1 MLSLWFSETLKTLKL
16 SVDFNLAIRTRG
28 LTKHYGQ
35 TTAVD
40 NLELDIQAGQFYG
53 LLGPNGAGKSTTI
66 HMLTTMTAA
75 TSGEAWIAGQ
85 KIADDPVAIRRAV
98 GLVFQD
104 SALDRTMSID
114 ENLQFAAAMY
124 NLSPNEANKRIN
136 ELLAVFGLQE
146 KRKKKLIA
154 LSGGQRRAVDIA
166 RGVLHKPK
174 VLFLD
179 EPTIGLDLPNRR
191 SIWRFVEQ
199 LRREEG
205 MTVFLTTHYLEEAA
219 ACDHVDFIQQ
229 GKLQQGGTPADLT
242 QQLAANILE
251 IRTPNPEAISTKLT
265 PLFGTPI
272 REDEDLS
279 FKILSNDID
288 FYELQ
293 KTLGNTVSSMQWRKP
308 NLNDVYLWTFCSPEE
323 GKLI

>member
-1 MLSLWFSETLKTLKL
+1 MAS
-16 SVDFNLAIRTRG
+16 NLAIKTEG
-28 LTKHYGQ
+28 LTKQYGQ
-35 TTAVD
+35 TLAVD
-40 NLELDIQAGQFYG
+40 NLDLEIEAGQFYG

-85 KIADDPVAIRRAV
+85 QVSTDPVAIRRTV

-124 NLSPNEANKRIN
+124 NLTPDEANKRID
-136 ELLAVFGLQE
+136 ELLSVFGLQD
-146 KRKKKLIA
+146 KRQRKLVS

-199 LRREEG
+199 LRRDEG
-205 MTVFLTTHYLEEAA
+205 MTIFLTTHYLEEAA
-219 ACDHVDFIQQ
+219 ACDHVDFFQQ
-229 GKLQQGGTPADLT
+229 GQLQKGGKPEELT
-242 QQLAANILE
+242 LKLAAYILE
-251 IRTPNPEAISTKLT
+251 VNTPNPENVIEQLT
-265 PLFGTPI
+265 PIFGSPI

-279 FKILSNDID
+279 FKIAADDVD
-288 FYELQ
+288 FHQLQ
-293 KTLGNTVSSMQWRKP
+293 QTLGDSISSMQWRRP
-308 NLNDVYLWTFCSPEE
+308 NLNDIYLWTFCSPEQ
-323 GKLI
+323 GQTV

>member
-1 MLSLWFSETLKTLKL
+1 VAS
-16 SVDFNLAIRTRG
+16 NLAIKTEG
-28 LTKHYGQ
+28 LTKQFDQ
-35 TTAVD
+35 TLAVN
-40 NLELDIQAGQFYG
+40 NLDLEIETGQFYG

-85 KIADDPVAIRRAV
+85 QVSADPVAIRRAV

-124 NLSPNEANKRIN
+124 NLSPSEADKRIN
-136 ELLAVFGLQE
+136 ELLTVFGLQE
-146 KRKKKLIA
+146 KRNKKLVA

-199 LRREEG
+199 LRRDEG

-219 ACDHVDFIQQ
+219 ACDHVDFFQQ
-229 GKLQQGGTPADLT
+229 GQLQHGGKPDELI
-242 QQLAANILE
+242 QQLAAYILE
-251 IRTPNPEAISTKLT
+251 INTPNPENVIDQLT
-265 PLFGTPI
+265 PIFGSPI
-272 REDEDLS
+272 REDEYLS
-279 FKILSNDID
+279 FKIAADDVD
-288 FYELQ
+288 FHQLQ
-293 KTLGNTVSSMQWRKP
+293 QTLGNSISSMQWRKP
-308 NLNDVYLWTFCSPEE
+308 NLNDIYLWTFCSPEQ
-323 GKLI
+323 GQSV

>member
-1 MLSLWFSETLKTLKL
+1 MA
-16 SVDFNLAIRTRG
+16 VNNL
-28 LTKHYGQ
+28 
-35 TTAVD
+35 D
-40 NLELDIQAGQFYG
+40 LDIKSGQFYG

-75 TSGEAWIAGQ
+75 TSGDAWIAGQ
-85 KIADDPVAIRRAV
+85 KISDDPVAIRRTV

-104 SALDRTMSID
+104 SALDRMMSID

-124 NLSPNEANKRIN
+124 NLPPVEANQRID
-136 ELLAVFGLQE
+136 ELLSVFGLQD
-146 KRKKKLIA
+146 KRKKKLVA

-191 SIWRFVEQ
+191 AIWRFVEQ

-219 ACDHVDFIQQ
+219 ACDHVDFIQK
-229 GKLQQGGTPADLT
+229 GVLQQGGTPAQLT
-242 QQLAANILE
+242 QQLGETILE
-251 IRTPNPEAISTKLT
+251 IRTPNPDSISAQLS

-279 FKILSNDID
+279 FKIQQDDVD
-288 FYELQ
+288 FYQLQ
-293 KTLGNTVSSMQWRKP
+293 QTLGDTIASMQWRKP
-308 NLNDVYLWTFCSPEE
+308 NLNDVYLWTFCSPEQ
-323 GKLI
+323 GKKI

>member
-1 MLSLWFSETLKTLKL
+1 MAS
-16 SVDFNLAIRTRG
+16 NLAIQTQS
-28 LTKHYGQ
+28 LTKQYGQ
-35 TTAVD
+35 ALAV
-40 NLELDIQAGQFYG
+40 NKLDLAIESGQFYG

-75 TSGEAWIAGQ
+75 TSGDAWIDGQ
-85 KIADDPVAIRRAV
+85 KISDDPVAIRRSV

-124 NLSPNEANKRIN
+124 KLSPQEANARID
-136 ELLAVFGLQE
+136 ELLRVFGLQNQ
-146 KRKKKLIA
+146 RKKKLLA

-191 SIWRFVEQ
+191 AIWRFVEQ

-219 ACDHVDFIQQ
+219 ACDHVDFIQLGQ
-229 GKLQQGGTPADLT
+229 LEIGGAPATLT
-242 QQLAANILE
+242 EQLASTILE
-251 IRTPNPEAISTKLT
+251 ISTPNPQEIISQLAR
-265 PLFGTPI
+265 LFGMPI
-272 REDEDLS
+272 QEDEDLS
-279 FKILSNDID
+279 FKISADDVD
-288 FYELQ
+288 FHQLQ
-293 KTLGNTVSSMQWRKP
+293 QTLGDSISSMQWRKP
-308 NLNDVYLWTFCSPEE
+308 NLNDVYLWTFCNPQQGDE
-323 GKLI
+323 L

>member
-1 MLSLWFSETLKTLKL
+1 MVS
-16 SVDFNLAIRTRG
+16 NLAIKTQG
-28 LTKHYGQ
+28 LTKQYGQ
-35 TTAVD
+35 ALAVNKLD
-40 NLELDIQAGQFYG
+40 LEIETGQFYG

-85 KIADDPVAIRRAV
+85 QVSADPVAIRRAV

-124 NLSPNEANKRIN
+124 NLSPVEAGQRID
-136 ELLAVFGLQE
+136 ELLSVFGLQE
-146 KRKKKLIA
+146 KRKKKLVA

-191 SIWRFVEQ
+191 AIWRFVEQ
-199 LRREEG
+199 LRRDEG

-219 ACDHVDFIQQ
+219 ACDHVDFFQQ
-229 GKLQQGGTPADLT
+229 GQLQRGGKPDELM
-242 QQLAANILE
+242 QQLASHILE
-251 IRTPNPEAISTKLT
+251 VNTPNPENVIEQLT
-265 PLFGTPI
+265 PIFGAPI

-279 FKILSNDID
+279 FKISADDVD
-288 FYELQ
+288 FHQLQ
-293 KTLGNTVSSMQWRKP
+293 HTLGDSISSMQWRKP
-308 NLNDVYLWTFCSPEE
+308 NLNDIYLWTFCSPEQ
-323 GKLI
+323 GQAA

>member
-1 MLSLWFSETLKTLKL
+1 
-16 SVDFNLAIRTRG
+16 VHANLAIQTQG
-28 LTKHYGQ
+28 LTKQYGQ
-35 TTAVD
+35 VFAVNKLD
-40 NLELDIQAGQFYG
+40 LEIQSGQFYG

-75 TSGEAWIAGQ
+75 TKGDAWIAGQ
-85 KIADDPVAIRRAV
+85 KVSDDPVAIRRMV

-114 ENLQFAAAMY
+114 ENLQFAAALY
-124 NLSPNEANKRIN
+124 NLPPAEADKRID
-136 ELLAVFGLQE
+136 ELLSVFGLQD
-146 KRKKKLIA
+146 KRQQKLLA

-191 SIWRFVEQ
+191 AIWRFVEQ
-199 LRREEG
+199 LRRDEG

-229 GKLQQGGTPADLT
+229 GKLQRGGTPTEIIEQIGAYV
-242 QQLAANILE
+242 LE
-251 IRTPNPEAISTKLT
+251 IDTPEPEDIAALLT
-265 PLFGTPI
+265 PMFGIPI
-272 REDEDLS
+272 REDQQLS
-279 FKILSNDID
+279 FKILADDVD
-288 FYELQ
+288 FSALQ
-293 KTLGNTVSSMQWRKP
+293 KTLADNISSMQWRKP
-308 NLNDVYLWTFCSPEE
+308 NLNDVYLWRFCSPED
-323 GKLI
+323 KTA

>member
-1 MLSLWFSETLKTLKL
+1 MGFS
-16 SVDFNLAIRTRG
+16 SAIRTQD
-28 LTKHYGQ
+28 LTKQYGQ
-35 TTAVD
+35 VLAVQEL
-40 NLELDIQAGQFYG
+40 NLDIQPGQFYG

-75 TSGEAWIAGQ
+75 TSGHAWIAGQ
-85 KIADDPVAIRRAV
+85 MISEDPVAIRRAV

-124 NLSPNEANKRIN
+124 NLSPTEANARID
-136 ELLAVFGLQE
+136 ELLTVFGLQH
-146 KRKKKLIA
+146 KRKAKLLA

-166 RGVLHKPK
+166 RGVLHRPK

-219 ACDHVDFIQQ
+219 ACDHVDFIQK
-229 GKLQQGGTPADLT
+229 GKLQHGGTPTELT
-242 QQLAANILE
+242 QKLGENILE
-251 IRTPNPEAISTKLT
+251 IRTPNPESIAAQLS
-265 PLFGTPI
+265 PLFGSPI
-272 REDEDLS
+272 QEDEELS
-279 FKILSNDID
+279 FKIQQDDVD
-288 FYELQ
+288 FFQLQ
-293 KTLGNTVSSMQWRKP
+293 QTLGDTVSSMQWRKP
-308 NLNDVYLWTFCSPEE
+308 NLNDVYLWTFCNPDQGEM
-323 GKLI
+323 K

>member
-1 MLSLWFSETLKTLKL
+1 MDSK
-16 SVDFNLAIRTRG
+16 LAIYANG
-28 LTKHYGQ
+28 LTKRYGQ
-35 TTAVD
+35 SIAVN
-40 NLELDIQAGQFYG
+40 NLNLQIDAGQFYG

-75 TSGEAWIAGQ
+75 TSGDAWIAGQ
-85 KIADDPVAIRRAV
+85 KVADDPVAIRRMV

-124 NLSPNEANKRIN
+124 NLSPSDANSRID
-136 ELLAVFGLQE
+136 ELLAVFGLQA
-146 KRKKKLIA
+146 KRKQKLLA

-219 ACDHVDFIQQ
+219 TCDHVDFIQQ
-229 GKLQQGGTPADLT
+229 GTIQQGGAPSELI
-242 QQLAANILE
+242 QQLAAYILE
-251 IRTPNPEAISTKLT
+251 IRTSNPEAISAQLA
-265 PLFGTPI
+265 PLFGMPI
-272 REDEDLS
+272 CEDEDLS
-279 FKILSNDID
+279 FKIAADDVD
-288 FYELQ
+288 FYQLQ
-293 KTLGNTVSSMQWRKP
+293 QTLGGAVSSMQWRKP
-308 NLNDVYLWTFCSPEE
+308 NLNDVYLWMFCAPEQGRE
-323 GKLI
+323 I

>member
-1 MLSLWFSETLKTLKL
+1 MSKES
-16 SVDFNLAIRTRG
+16 AISTRG
-28 LTKHYGQ
+28 LTKQYGQ
-35 TTAVD
+35 TTAVN
-40 NLELDIQAGQFYG
+40 NLDLDIKAGQFYG

-85 KIADDPVAIRRAV
+85 KIAADPVAIRRTV

-124 NLSPNEANKRIN
+124 NLSPNEANKRID
-136 ELLAVFGLQE
+136 ELLAVFGLQD
-146 KRKKKLIA
+146 KRKRKLIA

-191 SIWRFVEQ
+191 AIWRFVEQ

-229 GKLQQGGTPADLT
+229 GNLQQGGAPADLT
-242 QQLAANILE
+242 RQLAANILE
-251 IRTPNPEAISTKLT
+251 ITTPNPENISAQLS
-265 PLFGTPI
+265 PLFGQPI

-279 FKILSNDID
+279 FKIAAQDVD
-288 FYELQ
+288 FYTLQ
-293 KTLGNTVSSMQWRKP
+293 KSLGDEVSAMQWRKP
-308 NLNDVYLWTFCSPEE
+308 NLNDVYLWTFCGPEQ
-323 GKLI
+323 GNVI

>member
-1 MLSLWFSETLKTLKL
+1 MDS
-16 SVDFNLAIRTRG
+16 NLAICTRG

-40 NLELDIQAGQFYG
+40 NLNLDIQSGKFYG

-75 TSGEAWIAGQ
+75 TNGEAWIAGQ
-85 KIADDPVAIRRAV
+85 KIAADPVAIRRTV

-124 NLSPNEANKRIN
+124 NLTPREANERID
-136 ELLAVFGLQE
+136 ELLTVFGLQE

-229 GKLQQGGTPADLT
+229 GKLQLGGAPADLT

-251 IRTPNPEAISTKLT
+251 IRTPNPDAISAQLA
-265 PLFGTPI
+265 PLFGIPI
-272 REDEDLS
+272 CEDEDLS
-279 FKILSNDID
+279 FKISANDVD

-293 KTLGNTVSSMQWRKP
+293 KILGDTISSMQWRKP
-308 NLNDVYLWTFCSPEE
+308 NLNDVYLWTFCSPQQ
-323 GKLI
+323 GDVI

>member
-1 MLSLWFSETLKTLKL
+1 MAS
-16 SVDFNLAIRTRG
+16 NLAIKTEG
-28 LTKHYGQ
+28 LTKQYGQ
-35 TTAVD
+35 TLAVNKLD
-40 NLELDIQAGQFYG
+40 LEIEAGQFYG

-85 KIADDPVAIRRAV
+85 QVSNDPVAIRRAV

-124 NLSPNEANKRIN
+124 KLSPSEANKRID
-136 ELLAVFGLQE
+136 ELLSVFGLQD
-146 KRKKKLIA
+146 KRQRKLVS

-199 LRREEG
+199 LRKEEG

-219 ACDHVDFIQQ
+219 ACDHVDFFQQ
-229 GKLQQGGTPADLT
+229 GQLKKGGRPADLT
-242 QQLAANILE
+242 QQLASHILE
-251 IRTPNPEAISTKLT
+251 INTPNPDDITAQLT
-265 PLFGTPI
+265 PIFGEPL

-279 FKILSNDID
+279 FKISADDVD
-288 FYELQ
+288 FYTLQ
-293 KTLGNTVSSMQWRKP
+293 QTLGDAISSMQWRKP
-308 NLNDVYLWTFCSPEE
+308 NLNDIYLWTFCSPEQ
-323 GKLI
+323 GQTL

>member
-1 MLSLWFSETLKTLKL
+1 VAS
-16 SVDFNLAIRTRG
+16 NLAIKTEG
-28 LTKHYGQ
+28 LTKQYGQ
-35 TTAVD
+35 TLAVD
-40 NLELDIQAGQFYG
+40 NLDLEIEAGQFYG

-85 KIADDPVAIRRAV
+85 QVSTDPVAIRRTV

-124 NLSPNEANKRIN
+124 NLTPDEANKRID
-136 ELLAVFGLQE
+136 ELLSVFGLQD
-146 KRKKKLIA
+146 KRQRKLVS

-199 LRREEG
+199 LRRDEG
-205 MTVFLTTHYLEEAA
+205 MTIFLTTHYLEEAA
-219 ACDHVDFIQQ
+219 ACDHVDFFQQ
-229 GKLQQGGTPADLT
+229 GQLQKGGKPEELT
-242 QQLAANILE
+242 LKLAAYILE
-251 IRTPNPEAISTKLT
+251 VNTPNPENVIEQLT
-265 PLFGTPI
+265 PIFGSPI

-279 FKILSNDID
+279 FKIAADDVD
-288 FYELQ
+288 FHQLQ
-293 KTLGNTVSSMQWRKP
+293 QTLGDSISSMQWRRP
-308 NLNDVYLWTFCSPEE
+308 NLNDIYLWTFCSPEQ
-323 GKLI
+323 GQTV

>member
-1 MLSLWFSETLKTLKL
+1 MASK
-16 SVDFNLAIRTRG
+16 LAIKTEG
-28 LTKHYGQ
+28 LTKQFGQ
-35 TTAVD
+35 TLAVS
-40 NLELDIQAGQFYG
+40 NLDLEIESGQFYG

-85 KIADDPVAIRRAV
+85 QVSADPVAIRRTV

-124 NLSPNEANKRIN
+124 NLSPKQADERID
-136 ELLAVFGLQE
+136 ELLSVFGLQD
-146 KRKKKLIA
+146 KRNRKLVS

-199 LRREEG
+199 LRRDEG

-219 ACDHVDFIQQ
+219 ACDHVDFFQQ
-229 GKLQQGGTPADLT
+229 GKLQRGGKPQELT
-242 QQLAANILE
+242 QQLAAYILE
-251 IRTPNPEAISTKLT
+251 VNTPNPENVIAQLT
-265 PLFGTPI
+265 PIFGSPI

-279 FKILSNDID
+279 FKISADDVD
-288 FYELQ
+288 FHQLQ
-293 KTLGNTVSSMQWRKP
+293 QTLGDSISSMQWRKP
-308 NLNDVYLWTFCSPEE
+308 NLNDIYLWTFCSPEQ
-323 GKLI
+323 GKVA

>member
-1 MLSLWFSETLKTLKL
+1 MAS
-16 SVDFNLAIRTRG
+16 NLAIKTQG
-28 LTKHYGQ
+28 LTKQYGQ
-35 TTAVD
+35 ALAVN
-40 NLELDIQAGQFYG
+40 NLDLEIEAGQFYG

-66 HMLTTMTAA
+66 HMLTTMTVP

-85 KIADDPVAIRRAV
+85 QVSADPVAIRRAV

-124 NLSPNEANKRIN
+124 NLPPAEANTRID
-136 ELLAVFGLQE
+136 ELLSVFGLQE
-146 KRKKKLIA
+146 KRKQKLVA

-199 LRREEG
+199 LRRNEG

-229 GKLQQGGTPADLT
+229 GQLQQGGKPKELT
-242 QQLAANILE
+242 QNLAAYILE
-251 IRTPNPEAISTKLT
+251 VNTPKPENVIEQLR
-265 PLFGTPI
+265 PLFGLPI
-272 REDEDLS
+272 QEDEDLS
-279 FKILSNDID
+279 FKIAADDVD
-288 FYELQ
+288 FHQLQ
-293 KTLGNTVSSMQWRKP
+293 QTLGESISSMQWRKP
-308 NLNDVYLWTFCSPEE
+308 NLNDIYLWTFCSPEQ
-323 GKLI
+323 GQKK

>member
-1 MLSLWFSETLKTLKL
+1 MAN
-16 SVDFNLAIRTRG
+16 NLAIRTEG
-28 LTKHYGQ
+28 LTKQYGQ
-35 TTAVD
+35 AFAV
-40 NLELDIQAGQFYG
+40 NELDLQIESGQFYG

-66 HMLTTMTAA
+66 HMLTTMTAS
-75 TSGEAWIAGQ
+75 TSGDAWIAGQ
-85 KIADDPVAIRRAV
+85 KISMDPVAIRRTV

-104 SALDRTMSID
+104 SALDRMMSID

-124 NLSPNEANKRIN
+124 NLPPREANQRID
-136 ELLAVFGLQE
+136 ELLSIFGLQD
-146 KRKKKLIA
+146 KRKKKLVA

-191 SIWRFVEQ
+191 AIWRFVEQ

-229 GKLQQGGTPADLT
+229 GRLQQGGAPADLT
-242 QQLAANILE
+242 LQLAANILE
-251 IRTPNPEAISTKLT
+251 IRTANPEVISSQLS

-279 FKILSNDID
+279 FKISENDVD
-288 FYELQ
+288 FYALQ
-293 KTLGNTVSSMQWRKP
+293 QKLGDAVSSMQWRKP

-323 GKLI
+323 GKVI

>member
-1 MLSLWFSETLKTLKL
+1 MDS
-16 SVDFNLAIRTRG
+16 NLAICTRG

-40 NLELDIQAGQFYG
+40 NLDLDIQSGKFYG

-75 TSGEAWIAGQ
+75 TNGEAWIAGQ
-85 KIADDPVAIRRAV
+85 KIAADPVAIRRTV

-124 NLSPNEANKRIN
+124 NLTPREANERID
-136 ELLAVFGLQE
+136 ELLTVFGLQE

-229 GKLQQGGTPADLT
+229 GKLQLGGAPADLT

-251 IRTPNPEAISTKLT
+251 IRTPNPDAISAQLA
-265 PLFGTPI
+265 PLFGIPI
-272 REDEDLS
+272 CEDEDLS
-279 FKILSNDID
+279 FKISANDVD

-293 KTLGNTVSSMQWRKP
+293 KILGDTISSMQWRKP
-308 NLNDVYLWTFCSPEE
+308 NLNDVYLWTFCSPQQ
-323 GKLI
+323 GDLI